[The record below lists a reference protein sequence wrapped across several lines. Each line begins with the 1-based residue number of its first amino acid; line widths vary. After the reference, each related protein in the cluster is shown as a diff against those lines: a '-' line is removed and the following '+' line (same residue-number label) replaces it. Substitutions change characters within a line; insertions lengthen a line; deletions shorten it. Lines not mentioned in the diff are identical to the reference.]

1 MKNYIFILGKKYL
14 SIICILLFILPS
26 CNQKVLDEVPLDF
39 LSPDNA
45 FLTEKG
51 VLQGITALH
60 ERVRGAYYAY
70 NEFGT
75 MNWATHGSDL
85 AYNGEVPQA
94 GSTYLNTYK
103 DLNPTFKADTAHWNT
118 GYRMVQRAN
127 VLISKIN
134 LLDASIFTNGEA
146 GKNLYLGEAKFF
158 RAFAY
163 RNLVSTYG
171 DIPLLTEPV
180 STAKVDFVRNP
191 AADVRKLMEED
202 FKFAAENL
210 PVPGAEAAPG
220 RITQGPA
227 WHFLAETYLEEKEY
241 QKAVDAATKV
251 VDGYHYALMT
261 SRFGVNLSKDVFG
274 SGDVYYDLFSR
285 GNQNLAENTEAM
297 WVIQVEPLITGGSQL
312 ATAYIFGPRY
322 FDLALTPDGKKATLG
337 TIYNGT
343 YTGINDTLSR
353 PTANSRG
360 TDFVFYGMWASDWNN
375 DIRNAKHNIKRNYYY
390 DNPASAWN
398 GKKIDFKDYTNPPR
412 SNLMVDTCKIL
423 FPSFIKFFDPQ
434 HYILQPNRVGS
445 GITHKD
451 WCALRF
457 AETLLLR
464 AEANL
469 DLGNIDLAAADINKI
484 RNRANA
490 TPVQAANVTLDYI
503 LDERA
508 RELYGE
514 EWRLISLRRT
524 GKLVERVRK
533 YNNNPA
539 CPGAEIQDFN
549 VLWPIPQAQID
560 LNVGADF
567 PQNPGY

>member
-1 MKNYIFILGKKYL
+1 MKKYLYMLGKKYL
-14 SIICILLFILPS
+14 LIIGFLLFILPS
-26 CNQKVLDEVPLDF
+26 CKDDILNEVPLDF

-45 FLTEKG
+45 YLTEKG
-51 VLQGITALH
+51 VIQGISGLH
-60 ERVRGAYYAY
+60 ERVRGAYYAM

-85 AYNGEVPQA
+85 GYNGEVPQA
-94 GSTYLNTYK
+94 GSGYLNSYL
-103 DLNPTFKADTAHWNT
+103 DLNPTFKADTAHWNVA
-118 GYRMVQRAN
+118 YRIIQRAN
-127 VLISKIN
+127 VLIKEVSK
-134 LLDASIFTNGEA
+134 LDPTVFDDGEA

-171 DIPLLTEPV
+171 DVPLLTEPV
-180 STAKVDFVRNP
+180 STAKDDFVRTP
-191 AADVRKLMEED
+191 AAEVRSQMEAD

-210 PVPGAEAAPG
+210 PEPGKEAAPG

-261 SRFGVNLSKDVFG
+261 KRFGVNLAKDVFG

-353 PTANSRG
+353 PTANARG

-375 DIRNAKHNIKRNYYY
+375 DIRNAKHNIKRTYYF
-390 DNPASAWN
+390 DNPASAYN
-398 GKKIDFKDYTNPPR
+398 GQKIDFSLYTNPPR

-434 HYILQPNRVGS
+434 HYILQPNRAGS

-464 AEANL
+464 AEAYL
-469 DLGNIDLAAADINKI
+469 DLNKPDLAAADINQI

-490 TPVQAANVTLDYI
+490 TPVKAADVTIDYI

-508 RELYGE
+508 RELFGE
-514 EWRLISLRRT
+514 EWRLIALRRT
-524 GKLVERVRK
+524 GKLVERVKK

-539 CPGAEIQDFN
+539 CPGAYIQDFN

-560 LNVGADF
+560 LNVGAPF
-567 PQNPGY
+567 AQNPGY